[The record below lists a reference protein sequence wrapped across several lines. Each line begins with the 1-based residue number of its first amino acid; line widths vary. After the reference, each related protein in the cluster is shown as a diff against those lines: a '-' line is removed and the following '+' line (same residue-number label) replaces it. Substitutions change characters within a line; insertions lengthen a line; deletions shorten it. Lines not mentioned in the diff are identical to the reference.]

1 MIIHGDRAAHHSR
14 AITAPGASAPPGGC
28 SGDKL
33 TAGAGPEPAGLRWEG
48 RWTQQQTQ
56 PLPSGAPKQSGQGLG
71 IWGAPAGGG
80 HLPRASRLT

>member
-1 MIIHGDRAAHHSR
+1 MGTGPPTIQSHHGSR
-14 AITAPGASAPPGGC
+14 SIGSPGGC

-33 TAGAGPEPAGLRWEG
+33 SGASPEPAGMRWEG

-71 IWGAPAGGG
+71 TWGAPAGGG
-80 HLPRASRLT
+80 HLPPASHLT